1 MDYQDKPLG
10 QPDIFHLNAASGW
23 LGLGDVVSA
32 NDELK
37 QISPAMRGH
46 PAVLLAQCEIFFTAK
61 EWTALLTMTGT
72 LLQQLPELDFV
83 WINRS
88 YALHELKRTQE
99 ALDALFPATK
109 KFPKQ
114 WLIRYNLACYSA
126 QLGQVSEAM
135 RLLKQAIR
143 LGGKKEIKNMA
154 LEDPDFKP
162 LWKEIKAI

>member
-1 MDYQDKPLG
+1 VDYQDKPLG

-61 EWTALLTMTGT
+61 KWTLLLNMTGI
-72 LLQQLPELDFV
+72 LLQQLPDLDFI

-99 ALDALFPATK
+99 ALDALLPAAK

-126 QLGQVSEAM
+126 QLGQMNEAL

-143 LGGKKEIKNMA
+143 LDGKKKVKIMA
-154 LEDPDFKP
+154 LEDADFEP
-162 LWKEIKAI
+162 LWKEIRSI